1 MLKVLIADDE
11 KGICRLLQYLIDWT
25 AYGMEIIRVVHTGMD
40 ALSCIRE
47 EHPDIVITDICMP
60 GYSGI
65 DIIRESKAKNPDI
78 HFIMISGYR
87 EFEYARDAL
96 KYGADDYLLKPIKKE
111 ELTAALCRIINE
123 RIETQQSNSSREEL
137 LLYVQDTARSFREN
151 FIIQLLEGTISP
163 KWLTSSY
170 CREKLHWKFSGDRF
184 LCIAVKVDVPNEKI
198 SYEERIDFF
207 SKKGILILEQQAAEH
222 KMTCC
227 CGLKGDVLLAV
238 LNADE
243 KNISET
249 DEILHRLLFQIR
261 EHMKQQSL
269 HLHITIGKGEM
280 VNTTSLLISSMQHA
294 VCALWERI
302 MRNSDSIIEYQDSM
316 DCCRTTLNLTDKK
329 RLLKALEI
337 SDFPE
342 SLHILEEIKSNA
354 GNDRDLSGYGCY
366 SLCRE
371 IASTVFLGIDL
382 QFPKDALTE
391 EKENLGFCLE
401 NSVTKAD
408 LFNSLK
414 QYIQSASDKLKLQ
427 KESASSKPIREARN
441 YIAQHFRSPEL
452 DLEEVS
458 RAIGFNPSYFSR
470 TFKEETGKK
479 FIEYLTDLRMQESQ
493 KLLSETDLPISRIA
507 EMAGY
512 RDDKYFSRA
521 FKKYS
526 GLKPKEYRK
535 LYFM

>member
-40 ALSCIRE
+40 ALSSIRE
-47 EHPDIVITDICMP
+47 LHPDIVITDVCMP

-65 DIIRESKAKNPDI
+65 DIIRESKAKYPDI

-123 RIETQQSNSSREEL
+123 RIETQQNNSRREEL
-137 LLYVQDTARSFREN
+137 LLYVQDTARSFRET
-151 FIIQLLEGTISP
+151 FVLSLLEGTISP

-170 CREKLHWKFSGDRF
+170 CREKLHWNFSGDCF
-184 LCIAVKVDVPNEKI
+184 LCIAVKVDVPNERI

-227 CGLKGDVLLAV
+227 CGLKGDILLAV
-238 LNADE
+238 LNAEE

-249 DEILHRLLFQIR
+249 KELLHRFLFQIR

-269 HLHITIGKGEM
+269 HLHITIGKGET
-280 VNTTSLLISSMQHA
+280 VNAAARLISSMQHA
-294 VCALWERI
+294 ICALWERI
-302 MRNSDSIIEYQDSM
+302 MRNSDGVAEYQDSM
-316 DCCRTTLNLTDKK
+316 DCSRTTLNFTDKK

-337 SDFPE
+337 ADFPE
-342 SLHILEEIKSNA
+342 SIRILNEIESTVK
-354 GNDRDLSGYGCY
+354 NDRNLSGYGCY

-371 IASTVFLGIDL
+371 IASTIFLGIDL
-382 QFPKDALTE
+382 QFSKDALAE
-391 EKENLGFCLE
+391 EKEKLAFSLE
-401 NSVTKAD
+401 NSAAKEE
-408 LFNSLK
+408 LFDSLK
-414 QYIQSASDKLKLQ
+414 QYIQSASDKLELQ
-427 KESASSKPIREARN
+427 KESVSRKPIREARN
-441 YIAQHFRSPEL
+441 YIALHFRNPEL

-458 RAIGFNPSYFSR
+458 RVVGFNPSYFSR

>member
-25 AYGMEIIRVVHTGMD
+25 AYGMKIIRVVHTGMD

-151 FIIQLLEGTISP
+151 FTIQLLEGTISP

-170 CREKLHWKFSGDRF
+170 CREKLHWKFSGDFF

-207 SKKGILILEQQAAEH
+207 SKKGILILEQQATEH

>member
-170 CREKLHWKFSGDRF
+170 CREKLHWKFSGDFF